1 MRREQHVRDRLQA
14 IAQVLQEAGLW
25 QSVAPEQAAFAS
37 HEPFCVDTMMP
48 LEWLQWVFLPRMQ
61 ALLDAGA
68 PLPVKLALA
77 PYYEMAL
84 DAGMPEKQA
93 LMTVLVRLDDLFEHD
108 A

>member
-1 MRREQHVRDRLQA
+1 
-14 IAQVLQEAGLW
+14 
-25 QSVAPEQAAFAS
+25 
-37 HEPFCVDTMMP
+37 
-48 LEWLQWVFLPRMQ
+48 MQ